1 MFQLRRPAVGAA
13 IAVLLGLVIGAL
25 VGVTASARYR
35 AVVTMST
42 EVRGS
47 VVPPS
52 AGSAAGPLVPTL
64 LAVAR
69 GSLVVENLSRSTGV
83 SQAETSDRLRV
94 AQVPG
99 TALIRIG
106 YDGRST
112 LEARRTAQEAG
123 TIFASIVAARFGAG
137 ARPVSVAVVE
147 PAHADGGARRPIGR
161 DALAG
166 ALVGLVGSVA
176 VWLLARRRR
185 LALRP
190 AVARAPAAPAAR
202 DPRGS
207 ADRERMIK
215 DRVLA
220 FAPARAPVDPQPA
233 TPAQPSGPALPTGD
247 AGAYEALMPRPTPPP
262 PRPAPPAM
270 PEAAGLLAPGNWDLR
285 ELERRARAA
294 GGRELDERLAY
305 LSAFSTHTEN
315 GVLGHAF
322 DQIVY
327 DVFGD
332 VVP

>member
-137 ARPVSVAVVE
+137 AHPVSVAVVE

-262 PRPAPPAM
+262 PRPAPPAT
-270 PEAAGLLAPGNWDLR
+270 PEAGLLAPGNWDLR

-305 LSAFSTHTEN
+305 LSAFSAHTEN

>member
-1 MFQLRRPAVGAA
+1 
-13 IAVLLGLVIGAL
+13 
-25 VGVTASARYR
+25 
-35 AVVTMST
+35 MST

-52 AGSAAGPLVPTL
+52 ARSAAGPLVPTL

-69 GSLVVENLSRSTGV
+69 GRLVVENLSRSTGV

-106 YDGRST
+106 YDGRSA
-112 LEARRTAQEAG
+112 LEARRTAQAAG

-161 DALAG
+161 DGLAG
-166 ALVGLVGSVA
+166 AVVGLVGGLA

-185 LALRP
+185 SAPRP
-190 AVARAPAAPAAR
+190 AATRAPAPSAPGN
-202 DPRGS
+202 PPGS
-207 ADRERMIK
+207 ADRERMIR

-220 FAPARAPVDPQPA
+220 SAPARASVDPQAA

-262 PRPAPPAM
+262 PRPAPPAT
-270 PEAAGLLAPGNWDLR
+270 PEAGLLAPGNWDLR

-305 LSAFSTHTEN
+305 LSAFSAHTEN